1 MEPIQTLADAIEH
14 AARAWPRRECLV
26 VWSSRHDRVVDRV
39 TFSAL
44 RARAEAALSQLR
56 AHGLTAPGVR
66 VAVASS
72 PTVAYYVCAAAV
84 LLGGGTI
91 VNVNYRTP
99 PEVFGAA
106 VVAAGAQLLVTSA
119 AHARV
124 VAAARAAEASGS
136 LAALTLLE
144 LDGAGPLGL
153 NTRDAV
159 SDAVV
164 PAQSMPLVP
173 VGSSAARSAARS
185 AAARSGIAPDAVAAI
200 MFTSGST
207 GAPKAVPLTHG
218 GLLWSCRAKLRTHGG
233 LAAFGP
239 SATSDAPQPSGT
251 LR

>member
-1 MEPIQTLADAIEH
+1 MEPVQTLADAIEH

-26 VWSSRHDRVVDRV
+26 VWSSRHDRIVDRV

-106 VVAAGAQLLVTSA
+106 VVAAGAQLFVTSA
-119 AHARV
+119 AHAKV

-153 NTRDAV
+153 NTRDGA
-159 SDAVV
+159 V
-164 PAQSMPLVP
+164 PAPSMPVP
-173 VGSSAARSAARS
+173 AGSAAHSAAHS
-185 AAARSGIAPDAVAAI
+185 AASRSGIAPDAVAAI